1 MSLQTLLAFIISE
14 FLFVF
19 VKDSRAVYSF
29 LLKLLEFSCLSLTL
43 TFFTTQV
50 LESHIYSAILVIA
63 ERGGEGAHSTLS
75 GENKMKI

>member
-29 LLKLLEFSCLSLTL
+29 LLKFLEFSCLSLTL

-63 ERGGEGAHSTLS
+63 ERGVEGAHSTLS